1 MHAQRGL
8 ETENA
13 PCQEACQEGQNM
25 LAWQMRRVRH
35 ALEDGEAGDMGK
47 GAQVRM
53 QIEAPR
59 HVLMYEPCSMQ
70 GVDNIRK

>member
-13 PCQEACQEGQNM
+13 PRQEACQEGQNM